1 MKKHSRFLC
10 PWFKQVAKNIKGW
23 FRKNSFHICI
33 YLFEVKFGKIF
44 LWMISVAFLLH
55 KKNGYQKPKTKPLH
69 ESQGFFFQFYDTKKL
84 GIFGVQNQQNQFI
97 HYLIFFRK
105 PDCIGFTHLFFINY
119 LINFWSE
126 RGHISNRYQSVWVPK
141 TENGLF
147 LDTKE
152 QSAPKKITPSGILC
166 KFPHPSPSPALQWQ
180 VDQIDSTSYNTKTSQ
195 IIGAL

>member
-1 MKKHSRFLC
+1 MIALALH
-10 PWFKQVAKNIKGW
+10 
-23 FRKNSFHICI
+23 
-33 YLFEVKFGKIF
+33 IF
-44 LWMISVAFLLH
+44 LLL
-55 KKNGYQKPKTKPLH
+55 
-69 ESQGFFFQFYDTKKL
+69 
-84 GIFGVQNQQNQFI
+84 
-97 HYLIFFRK
+97 
-105 PDCIGFTHLFFINY
+105 NY

-166 KFPHPSPSPALQWQ
+166 KFPHHSPSPPLPSLPPSIQWQ
-180 VDQIDSTSYNTKTSQ
+180 VHQIDSTSYNTKTSQ